1 MCVGTT
7 VALSLSSAQGAEKKA
22 VDLSKL
28 PPASD
33 KKGVTYATD
42 IKPLFDKSCVNCH
55 GAERPKARLRLDSL
69 EGTLKGGEEGKVVVA
84 GNSAGSILVHNVA
97 HAGNPDTYMPPP
109 RNRGNIPPLTKEQI
123 GLIRAWIDQGAK

>member
-1 MCVGTT
+1 M
-7 VALSLSSAQGAEKKA
+7 ALSFFSAQGAESKG

-33 KKGVTYATD
+33 KTGVTYATD
-42 IKPLFDKSCVNCH
+42 IKPVFEKSCVKCH

-69 EGTLKGGEEGKVVVA
+69 EGALKGGEDGKVVVP
-84 GNSAGSILVHNVA
+84 GNSAGSQLVHCVA
-97 HAGNPDTYMPPP
+97 HAGKPDSYMPPP
-109 RNRGNIPPLTKEQI
+109 RNKANIPPLTKDQI